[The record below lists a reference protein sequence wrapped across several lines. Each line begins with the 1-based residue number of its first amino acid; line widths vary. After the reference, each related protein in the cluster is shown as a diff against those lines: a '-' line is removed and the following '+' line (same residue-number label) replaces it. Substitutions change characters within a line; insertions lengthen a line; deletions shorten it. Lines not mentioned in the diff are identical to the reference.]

1 MQITV
6 YGATGTFG
14 RQLAPQLRERGHT
27 VIAAHRSSGVDT
39 VTGQGVAE
47 AAEGSDVLVDCVN
60 QLTMNADKAIDF
72 FSRSSR
78 SIVEAAAKRPGTS
91 VAVLSIAFRPETA
104 ESRLLGYYQ
113 GKAMQERVY
122 RRLIPDEQLLM
133 FRSAQWFE
141 LVDTMTIKAGPLR
154 FVPKMRVQALAVT
167 EAARMM
173 AEAIDARE
181 RGTIE
186 VAGPEISDFSEIARR
201 LAAARAGKTGTKPP
215 KVVGVPLPGPMARD
229 GLIPPSP
236 RMSDVTVDEWL
247 QTV

>member
-14 RQLAPQLRERGHT
+14 AQLVPQLRERGHT
-27 VIAAHRSSGVDT
+27 VFAAHRGSGVDT

-60 QLTMNADKAIDF
+60 QLTMNAHKAIDF

-78 SIVEAAAKRPGTS
+78 SIAEAAAEQPGTS
-91 VAVLSIAFRPETA
+91 VAVLSIAFRPEAA
-104 ESRLLGYYQ
+104 ESRMTGYYQ
-113 GKAMQERVY
+113 GKAMQERIY
-122 RRLIPDEQLLM
+122 RRLVPDEQLLM

-141 LVDTMTIKAGPLR
+141 LVDTMTVKAGPLR
-154 FVPKMRVQALAVT
+154 FVPKMRVQALTVA

-181 RGTIE
+181 LGTIE
-186 VAGPEISDFSEIARR
+186 VAGPEISDFAEIARR
-201 LAAARAGKTGTKPP
+201 LAAARARTAGARRSKI
-215 KVVGVPLPGPMARD
+215 VGIPLPGPMARD

-236 RMSDVTVDEWL
+236 RMSDKTVDEWL
-247 QTV
+247 RSV

>member
-14 RQLAPQLRERGHT
+14 RQLVPQLRERGHT
-27 VIAAHRSSGVDT
+27 VVAAHRGSGVDT

-47 AAEGSDVLVDCVN
+47 AADGSDVLVDCVN
-60 QLTMNADKAIDF
+60 QLTISAHKAIDF

-78 SIVEAAAKRPGTS
+78 SIAEAAAEQPGTS
-91 VAVLSIAFRPETA
+91 VAVLSIAFRPEAA
-104 ESRLLGYYQ
+104 ESRMMGYYQ
-113 GKAMQERVY
+113 GKAMQERIF
-122 RRLIPDEQLLM
+122 RRLTPDEQLLM

-173 AEAIDARE
+173 SEAIDARE

-186 VAGPEISDFSEIARR
+186 VAGPEISDFAEIARR
-201 LAAARAGKTGTKPP
+201 LAATRAGKAGARRA
-215 KVVGVPLPGPMARD
+215 KVVGIPLLGAMARD
-229 GLIPPSP
+229 GLIPPAP

-247 QTV
+247 RSV